1 MVYQGGETTDGKRI
15 YVGNINYDCK
25 EDEVRQQF
33 NEVSLRC
40 TPHSSLCRR
49 GALIAIALPRPSQFG
64 QITSLSYKQGFA
76 FIDYA
81 DQRDA
86 QDAIMS
92 MNQKQLAGRT
102 ITVELSGRPPKD
114 GKPPPR
120 HGDSYDRGPP
130 RYDDRSDQRG
140 SFGGAGGGNSRAQAS
155 SDVATRNL
163 FVGNIPPDATES
175 DVMAHFG
182 KYGDVAAVKFL
193 PKKSDTFAAFVDFHN
208 VEHARDAHDS
218 SNMLGGM
225 KLRTDYNQRKSA
237 SGPPPGGPS
246 RGYDDEYDRG
256 YDRAPPPPPRYDERP
271 PPRYDDRY
279 DDRRGGYDDRAP
291 PPPRYDDR
299 APPPPRYDERPPPR
313 YEDRYDDRRGGYD
326 DRAPPPPRYDERAP
340 PPPRYDERPP
350 PRYDDRR
357 YDDRGPPPSR
367 ERDYY
372 GNDGGGGGGYDRG
385 PPPPQR
391 YDDRGYDDR
400 GPPPPRYD
408 DRG

>member
-1 MVYQGGETTDGKRI
+1 MPTRRCAKNGDHV
-15 YVGNINYDCK
+15 
-25 EDEVRQQF
+25 DEPEAARG
-33 NEVSLRC
+33 
-40 TPHSSLCRR
+40 PHDHRR
-49 GALIAIALPRPSQFG
+49 ALGPAA
-64 QITSLSYKQGFA
+64 
-76 FIDYA
+76 
-81 DQRDA
+81 
-86 QDAIMS
+86 
-92 MNQKQLAGRT
+92 
-102 ITVELSGRPPKD
+102 KD

-120 HGDSYDRGPP
+120 HGDFYDRGPP

-225 KLRTDYNQRKSA
+225 SSAPITTSA
-237 SGPPPGGPS
+237 SPPPAAARRPS

-291 PPPRYDDR
+291 PPPRADDR
-299 APPPPRYDERPPPR
+299 DRRRRGTTSGHLPRYD
-313 YEDRYDDRRGGYD
+313 DRYDDRRGG
-326 DRAPPPPRYDERAP
+326 AAV
-340 PPPRYDERPP
+340 
-350 PRYDDRR
+350 RR
-357 YDDRGPPPSR
+357 RRRRVMTTVLLLLRGTTSGLLLVMMIAATTTVGRRRHASGIIMEMTVATIVARLRIRRSR
-367 ERDYY
+367 L
-372 GNDGGGGGGYDRG
+372 
-385 PPPPQR
+385 
-391 YDDRGYDDR
+391 
-400 GPPPPRYD
+400 
-408 DRG
+408 

>member
-1 MVYQGGETTDGKRI
+1 
-15 YVGNINYDCK
+15 
-25 EDEVRQQF
+25 
-33 NEVSLRC
+33 
-40 TPHSSLCRR
+40 
-49 GALIAIALPRPSQFG
+49 
-64 QITSLSYKQGFA
+64 
-76 FIDYA
+76 
-81 DQRDA
+81 
-86 QDAIMS
+86 MS

-114 GKPPPR
+114 GRPPPR

-291 PPPRYDDR
+291 PPPRYDER
-299 APPPPRYDERPPPR
+299 PPPPRYDERPPPQ
-313 YEDRYDDRRGGYD
+313 YDDRTTTAVAVMTTVRRRVMTTVRLLRGTT
-326 DRAPPPPRYDERAP
+326 
-340 PPPRYDERPP
+340 
-350 PRYDDRR
+350 RR
-357 YDDRGPPPSR
+357 HLLATRTAATTTVSPPSR

-372 GNDGGGGGGYDRG
+372 GNDGGYDRG
-385 PPPPQR
+385 PPQR

-400 GPPPPRYD
+400 GLPSAAMMTAGKLLFSHQCTCSHALLYSAFFTRLAPPLLAARI
-408 DRG
+408 RGLSRPLTTTRKVELADKKMGQDAICVGSKQDIVMGQTM